1 MLMPRAQATDPA
13 PVQALFHHRWDDLHD
28 PHVRALAWLLD
39 APDLLDPD
47 APQWQGRIATLRI
60 DARSVSRW
68 LGALEH
74 APAALHAFLD
84 LRGVTRLGRYAEKLL
99 AFYFAWCGTLVA
111 HGLQVQAARHET
123 IGEFDYLLREGEA
136 LAHLEFATKFY
147 LFEATGASD
156 PDQYFIGPN
165 LADTL
170 DAKMQKILQRQLALS
185 AHPAAQPYL
194 AAPVMRAQALIKGWL
209 FYHAGSTAAPSAG
222 PPLVHAPSLPTSVP
236 SLPTSVPSFRPSH
249 LAPSSSPPTMHPT
262 MAPVPSAAVSTPR
275 VTGVAAGHCQGFWCS
290 VSEFARIDAEAFMIL
305 PRLAWLAPA
314 RVAADSVVGRLA
326 MMQQLLQ
333 HFELDAMPVLIALMS
348 CEDGV
353 AREIRRGFVVPDD
366 WRQRVHERSQRT
378 VLRLAVP

>member
-1 MLMPRAQATDPA
+1 MPVLRVRATDPA
-13 PVQALFHHRWDDLHD
+13 PVQALFHHRWDNLHD

-47 APQWQGRIATLRI
+47 APQWEGKIATLHF
-60 DARSVSRW
+60 DARIVGQW
-68 LGALEH
+68 LGALER

-111 HGLQVQAARHET
+111 HGLQVQAARHDT
-123 IGEFDYLLREGEA
+123 IGEFDYLLREGDA

-147 LFEATGASD
+147 LFEATGESD

-170 DAKMQKILQRQLALS
+170 GAKMQKILQRQLALS

-194 AAPVMRAQALIKGWL
+194 VAPVVRAQALIKGWL
-209 FYHAGSTAAPSAG
+209 FYHAGSTLAPPEAH
-222 PPLVHAPSLPTSVP
+222 PLVHA
-236 SLPTSVPSFRPSH
+236 
-249 LAPSSSPPTMHPT
+249 SSPPSLCPSLAAT
-262 MAPVPSAAVSTPR
+262 MAPVQSAVVSAKPSALVSAR
-275 VTGVAAGHCQGFWCS
+275 SVTGVAAGHCQGFWCS
-290 VSEFARIDAEAFMIL
+290 MSEFSGIDAEAFMIL

-314 RVAADSVVGRLA
+314 RVAADCVLGRPA
-326 MMQQLLQ
+326 MAQHLLQ
-333 HFELDAMPVLIALMS
+333 HFALDAMPVMIALVA

-353 AREIRRGFVVPDD
+353 ARELRRGFVVPDD
-366 WRQRVHERSQRT
+366 WRRRVHERSQRT
-378 VLRLAVP
+378 VLRLAEP